1 LKRLVV
7 TADDVALHPATTDA
21 AIRAH
26 QQGIVTACSVVASGA
41 DFERAVGELRSV
53 PTLDVGVHLALVEER
68 PVSRPSTIS
77 SLLAG
82 ERFPKNYFGFLAR
95 YPRMRAIEIERE
107 LRAQIERV
115 LGAGLELVHLNSHQH
130 LHMLPA
136 LFRLTLRLAA
146 DYRIPYVRIV
156 DDHGGSAPILRRLS
170 VAALSGLGRR
180 NRARAAVPHNSR
192 TVGIAEAGRL
202 TEERLTSL
210 IPFIT
215 DRTELV
221 THPATGGSDLAHH
234 YDWGYSWDEEFRALC
249 SAGTAENLTDR
260 GIVTTSIRTLLAE

>member
-21 AIRAH
+21 AIKAH
-26 QQGIVTACSVVASGA
+26 QHGIVTACSVVASGA

-68 PVSRPSTIS
+68 PVSPPSTIA

-82 ERFPKNYFGFLAR
+82 ERFPKNYFRFLAR
-95 YPRMRAIEIERE
+95 YPRMRAVEIERE
-107 LRAQIERV
+107 LRAQIEKV
-115 LGAGLELVHLNSHQH
+115 LASGLEVVHLNSHQH
-130 LHMLPA
+130 LHMLPT
-136 LFRLTLRLAA
+136 LFRLTERLAT

-156 DDHGGSAPILRRLS
+156 DDRGGEGAFVRRLS
-170 VAALSGLGRR
+170 VAGLSRLGRR
-180 NRARAAVPHNSR
+180 NLRGATRAHNVR
-192 TVGIAEAGRL
+192 TIGVAEAGGL
-202 TEERLTSL
+202 NEERLSRL

-221 THPATGGSDLAHH
+221 THPAVGGSDLAHH

-260 GIVTTSIRTLLAE
+260 GIVTTSIRSLLAE